1 MKHRPIYR
9 RILPGKPEWRSQS
22 ALEEEEEEEGIRVMM
37 IYRLDS
43 TVFADDYHNAL
54 LVFSLL
60 MSLNSRE
67 LRLMIYEYKYA
78 PRGLLHPII

>member
-22 ALEEEEEEEGIRVMM
+22 ALEEEEEEGIRVMM